1 MNKAGGKRFEQAG
14 WRVGSADDFLGLSEV
29 ESAIVD
35 TKLALGDAV
44 RVLRGRRHLSQ
55 QALADLMGSSQ
66 SRVAKLENRDPDA
79 SLDLHLRA
87 VFAVHPSARKD
98 VQGLVRK
105 WLVKDA
111 PVGRARRPKARPRH
125 VPATARA

>member
-1 MNKAGGKRFEQAG
+1 MNKARKKRFEKAG
-14 WRVGSADDFLGLSEV
+14 WKVGSADEFLGLSEV
-29 ESAIVD
+29 ESALVD

-55 QALADLMGSSQ
+55 HALAELMGSSQ
-66 SRVAKLENRDPDA
+66 SRVAKLENSDPDA

-87 VFAVHPSARKD
+87 VFAVNPSARRD

-105 WLVKDA
+105 WMAAGA
-111 PVGRARRPKARPRH
+111 PPARNRRPKVRPRH
-125 VPATARA
+125 ALAVAR